1 MVERRDGQGRDMT
14 QSNQTA
20 ATVTELDATEGVE
33 SGMPASEDENSLH
46 PNAARLAADLDRLA
60 SIGADEVGN
69 GVSRLPFSREERE
82 AHRVIR
88 EWMTDVDLEV
98 RTDSFGNT
106 IGVRPGERSD
116 LPAIGIGSHLDS
128 VPHGGRFDGAV
139 GVVGALEV
147 VRMLNEGGIRTER
160 PLWVV
165 AFASEEGA
173 RFGEHCLGSRAVS
186 GALEPGDLN
195 RLRDT
200 SGTTLAEAIRELGMD
215 PNALASSRWRR
226 EEIDAFLELHIEQS
240 VVLEAQGIPVGLV
253 DAIAG
258 NTRVRM
264 TMRGRADHSGGTP
277 MHYRKDALA
286 AAAEVVVA
294 AETIANEPRRRATVA
309 TVGRIDNYPNSITTI
324 PGQVQ
329 FFLDVRDIDSDRQ
342 RATAEYIVQSAGQ
355 IAARRGVEFDAELVS
370 DTSPTVLP
378 MWLRELTTDV
388 CNRLNIPHRIM
399 SSGAGHDAGILSRFI
414 PSGMVFVPSHDGF
427 SHSPDEWTSV
437 EDIAVGVRVLGESVL
452 RVDGFLTELAGS

>member
-1 MVERRDGQGRDMT
+1 M
-14 QSNQTA
+14 
-20 ATVTELDATEGVE
+20 
-33 SGMPASEDENSLH
+33 
-46 PNAARLAADLDRLA
+46 
-60 SIGADEVGN
+60 IGAGPAGD

-82 AHRVIR
+82 AHRVMR
-88 EWMTDVDLEV
+88 EWMGDAKLDVS
-98 RTDSFGNT
+98 TDSFGNT
-106 IGVRPGERSD
+106 IGVRSGTRDD

-139 GVVGALEV
+139 GVIGALEV
-147 VRMLNEGGIRTER
+147 VRMLNEADARIER

-173 RFGEHCLGSRAVS
+173 RFGEPCLGSRAVS
-186 GALEPGDLN
+186 GALEPGDLD
-195 RLRDT
+195 RLRDAN
-200 SGTTLAEAIRELGMD
+200 GITLSQAMLDLGMD
-215 PNALASSRWRR
+215 PNALASCRWRR
-226 EEIDAFLELHIEQS
+226 AEIDAFLELHIEQS
-240 VVLEAQGIPVGLV
+240 VVLEAQGMSVGLV

-258 NTRVRM
+258 NTRIRL

-277 MHYRKDALA
+277 MHFRRDALA

-294 AETIANEPRRRATVA
+294 AEAIANEPRRRATVA

-324 PGQVQ
+324 SGHAE

-342 RATAEYIVQSAGQ
+342 RLTAEDIVEAAAQ
-355 IAARRGVEFDAELVS
+355 IATRRNVEFEAELVS

-378 MWLRELTTDV
+378 MWLRELTTEV
-388 CNRLNIPHRIM
+388 CNRLDIPHRMM

-414 PSGMVFVPSHDGF
+414 PAGMVFVPSHDGF
-427 SHSPDEWTSV
+427 SHSPEEWTSV

-452 RVDGFLTELAGS
+452 RLDAFMSGLSAS

>member
-1 MVERRDGQGRDMT
+1 MTESEQAAGAVAGSPIGPESATDG
-14 QSNQTA
+14 A
-20 ATVTELDATEGVE
+20 ALRPE
-33 SGMPASEDENSLH
+33 
-46 PNAARLAADLDRLA
+46 AARLAADLERLA
-60 SIGADEVGN
+60 SIGADTTGS

-82 AHRVIR
+82 AHRVMR
-88 EWMTDVDLEV
+88 EWMGNADLDV

-106 IGVRPGERSD
+106 IGVRPGTRND

-147 VRMLNEGGIRTER
+147 VRMLNEADARTDR
-160 PLWVV
+160 PLWLV

-173 RFGEHCLGSRAVS
+173 RFGEPCLGSRAVS
-186 GALEPGDLN
+186 GALEPGDLD
-195 RLRDT
+195 RLHDA
-200 SGTTLAEAIRELGMD
+200 SGITLGQAMAALGLD
-215 PNALASSRWRR
+215 PNALASCRWRR
-226 EEIDAFLELHIEQS
+226 SEIDAFLELHIEQS
-240 VVLEAQGIPVGLV
+240 VVLEAQGMPVGLV

-258 NTRVRM
+258 NTRIRL

-286 AAAEVVVA
+286 ATAEVVVA
-294 AETIANEPRRRATVA
+294 AEAIANEPRRRATVA
-309 TVGRIDNYPNSITTI
+309 TVGRIDNFPNSITTI
-324 PGQVQ
+324 PGHVE

-342 RATAEYIVQSAGQ
+342 RSTADDIVEAASQ
-355 IAARRGVEFDAELVS
+355 IAARRNVEFEAELVS

-378 MWLRELTTDV
+378 MWLRELTIEV
-388 CNRLNIPHRIM
+388 CNRLGIPHRIM

-414 PSGMVFVPSHDGF
+414 PAGMVFVPSHDGF
-427 SHSPDEWTSV
+427 SHSPEEWTSV

-452 RVDGFLTELAGS
+452 RLDTFMSGLSTA

>member
-1 MVERRDGQGRDMT
+1 MT
-14 QSNQTA
+14 ESEQSAGAVAGSTLEPEPSGGA
-20 ATVTELDATEGVE
+20 AALRPD
-33 SGMPASEDENSLH
+33 P
-46 PNAARLAADLDRLA
+46 ARLAADLERLGT
-60 SIGADEVGN
+60 IGAGPAGD

-82 AHRVIR
+82 AHRVMR
-88 EWMTDVDLEV
+88 EWMGDAKLDVS
-98 RTDSFGNT
+98 TDSFGNT
-106 IGVRPGERSD
+106 IGVRAGTRDD

-139 GVVGALEV
+139 GVIGALEV
-147 VRMLNEGGIRTER
+147 VRMLNEADARIER

-173 RFGEHCLGSRAVS
+173 RFGEPCLGSRAVS
-186 GALEPGDLN
+186 GALEPGDLD
-195 RLRDT
+195 RLRDAN
-200 SGTTLAEAIRELGMD
+200 GITLNQAMLDLGMD
-215 PNALASSRWRR
+215 PNALASCRWRR
-226 EEIDAFLELHIEQS
+226 AEIDAFLELHIEQS
-240 VVLEAQGIPVGLV
+240 VVLEAQGMSVGLV

-258 NTRVRM
+258 NTRIRL

-277 MHYRKDALA
+277 MHFRRDALA

-294 AETIANEPRRRATVA
+294 AEAIANEPRRRATVA

-324 PGQVQ
+324 SGHAE

-342 RATAEYIVQSAGQ
+342 RLTAEDIVEAAAQ
-355 IAARRGVEFDAELVS
+355 IATRRNVEFEAELVS

-378 MWLRELTTDV
+378 MWLRELTTEV
-388 CNRLNIPHRIM
+388 CNRLDIPHRMM

-414 PSGMVFVPSHDGF
+414 PAGMVFVPSHDGF
-427 SHSPDEWTSV
+427 SHSPEEWTSV

-452 RVDGFLTELAGS
+452 RLDAFMSGLSAS

>member
-1 MVERRDGQGRDMT
+1 MT
-14 QSNQTA
+14 QSEQA
-20 ATVTELDATEGVE
+20 AQATTESDAIDEE
-33 SGMPASEDENSLH
+33 SIGNEDASELQPE
-46 PNAARLAADLDRLA
+46 ATRLVADLERLGA
-60 SIGADEVGN
+60 IGADPNGT

-88 EWMTDVDLEV
+88 EWMGDVDLEV

-106 IGVRPGERSD
+106 IGVRAGTNND

-147 VRMLNEGGIRTER
+147 IRMLNESDIRTER
-160 PLWVV
+160 PIWVV

-173 RFGEHCLGSRAVS
+173 RFGEPCLGSRAVS
-186 GALEPGDLN
+186 GVLEPSDLD
-195 RLRDT
+195 RLHDA
-200 SGTTLAEAIRELGMD
+200 SGTTLADAMRDLGMD
-215 PNALASSRWRR
+215 PNALASCRWRR
-226 EEIDAFLELHIEQS
+226 EEIDVFLELHIEQS
-240 VVLEAQGIPVGLV
+240 VVLEAQGRPVGLV

-258 NTRVRM
+258 NTRIRL

-286 AAAEVVVA
+286 AAAEVVIA
-294 AETIANEPRRRATVA
+294 AESIANEKRRRATVA

-324 PGQVQ
+324 PGQVE
-329 FFLDVRDIDSDRQ
+329 FFLDVRDVDSDRQ
-342 RATAEYIVQSAGQ
+342 RLTAEDIVDAATQ
-355 IAARRGVEFDAELVS
+355 IAARRGVEFEAELVS

-378 MWLRELTTDV
+378 MWLRDLTIGV
-388 CNRLNIPHRIM
+388 CDRLEIPYRIM
-399 SSGAGHDAGILSRFI
+399 PSGAGHDAGILSRFI
-414 PSGMVFVPSHDGF
+414 PSGMVFVPSRDGF

-437 EDIAVGVRVLGESVL
+437 EDIGIGVRVLGESVL
-452 RVDGFLTELAGS
+452 RVDGFLTELASS